1 MGGLL
6 SALQSAGGSL
16 HVFEQAMGVIQ
27 NNVANAS
34 TAGYV
39 TQSLDLSAKAFQPGQ
54 NLYGGVE
61 AGGVQSSRNQF
72 AEQAVWSQNDQLG
85 TATQQSAGLKAL
97 EANFDISGNSGIPAA
112 LSHLYSAFSAW
123 STTPGSATAQQQVL
137 SAAGQVTQA
146 FNATASNV
154 AKLESQTNSQLQST
168 VSQINQLSSQIAQI
182 NVQKRNGGATDGGLD
197 ASLYNNL
204 EQLSKLA
211 SINVQTQS
219 DGTVSVLMGGQTPL
233 VVGETQNALQVSYSP
248 TPGGTNPGAPP
259 DAHIVTASGQDVT
272 NVASQGALAGL
283 LQFRNTT
290 LPGVTGSGTQQGS
303 LNQLAQS
310 VADRVNT
317 LLTNGQISSG
327 PPAVPGLPLFSYAAG
342 SATSVAGTLSLT
354 NITGAQL
361 AAIDPAPPAVANGT
375 ADHLA
380 RLATPQAAADMVN
393 GMSYMDYY
401 GSIATGIGGQAS
413 SAAVA
418 ETAQTQLL
426 TQAQNMRSQVS
437 GVSLN
442 DQAAK
447 LLQFQQAYEAASHM
461 VAVISQTLQSFMT
474 AMQST

>member
-1 MGGLL
+1 
-6 SALQSAGGSL
+6 
-16 HVFEQAMGVIQ
+16 
-27 NNVANAS
+27 
-34 TAGYV
+34 
-39 TQSLDLSAKAFQPGQ
+39 
-54 NLYGGVE
+54 
-61 AGGVQSSRNQF
+61 
-72 AEQAVWSQNDQLG
+72 
-85 TATQQSAGLKAL
+85 
-97 EANFDISGNSGIPAA
+97 
-112 LSHLYSAFSAW
+112 
-123 STTPGSATAQQQVL
+123 
-137 SAAGQVTQA
+137 VTQA